1 MLKNIIY
8 LTLISFALSADW
20 NYLNS
25 GLSWVGANNGT
36 CGADQTN

>member
-8 LTLISFALSADW
+8 LTLITLAFSADW

-25 GLSWVGANNGT
+25 GASWVGANNGT
-36 CGADQTN
+36 CGVDQTN